1 MSPAD
6 RTAEQAYLHAQ
17 ELEEKDQI
25 PEALVQY
32 QSVIDQH
39 GYSLF
44 ADAACQAIDRIE
56 AGDALD
62 KALAHVR
69 TRSRYHPARPLT
81 VGNALRTTLP
91 VVLLATVLGPVVA
104 GSWILIISLS
114 LEPLP
119 FIYLIGGLPAALGG
133 FLFSIWA
140 LCLCHWKRRVPVRF
154 PSMGAASG
162 ALSITALFIIAGS
175 SVVSVWKSPAFFLFM
190 LFHSVVAG
198 LVAGGPAGKIIHT
211 RMSLAYPPYETT
223 SSTE

>member
-56 AGDALD
+56 AGDAID
-62 KALAHVR
+62 AALAR
-69 TRSRYHPARPLT
+69 FPTRSQYHPARPLT
-81 VGNALRTTLP
+81 VRNALFTTSL
-91 VVLLATVLGPVVA
+91 VTLLALVVGPIVA
-104 GSWILIISLS
+104 GCWVLIIGFS
-114 LEPLP
+114 LEPLLY
-119 FIYLIGGLPAALGG
+119 IYLIGGLPAALAGVI
-133 FLFSIWA
+133 LSIWA
-140 LCLCHWKRRVPVRF
+140 LWLCHWKRRVPVRF
-154 PSMGAASG
+154 PSMGAAIG